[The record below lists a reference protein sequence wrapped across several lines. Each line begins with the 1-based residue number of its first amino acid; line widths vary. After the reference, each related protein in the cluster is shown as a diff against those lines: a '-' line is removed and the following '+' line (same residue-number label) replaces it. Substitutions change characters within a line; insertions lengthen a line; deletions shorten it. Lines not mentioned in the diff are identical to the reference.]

1 VYGPVQIELK
11 PDFLRDLMD
20 VITATEVPLIVGGD
34 FNLVREA
41 AEKST
46 GNVNE
51 SLVQL
56 FNQFVDD
63 VSLREMHRQGGSFTW
78 TNKQEIPIMAVLD
91 RVFVSNDWEAQFP
104 LANTRSLTRVG
115 SDHNPLLVETD
126 SVLNIRASIFRF
138 DATWLSQEG
147 FVDWVVNKWPQRKK
161 ENILDHWNITSQ
173 LLRRNLR
180 GWSINWGSVQRKLKQ
195 NLLLQLETWDRM
207 AETRALTGNEW
218 RDRYEKEEELMKIYE
233 NEELFWQRR
242 GGEDWILKGDANTSY
257 FHGIANGR
265 KRKCII
271 KALVEED
278 TVLED
283 KEELKEHITNFYKKL
298 FGREPDPK
306 VRLGEDFW
314 KVTGRLEESDN
325 MWLTRP
331 FSMSELETAVR
342 DMKSNT
348 APGPDGFSTC
358 FFKKFWGK
366 VRDDILEML
375 HLLHKGKLDLARLNF
390 GILVLL
396 PKIKGANQI
405 KQYRPICLLNVI
417 YKIITKVLTIRLT
430 SVINKV
436 INEAQTA
443 FIPGRFILDGVLVVH
458 EILHDMRM
466 KKKKGIILKLDF
478 EKAYDKVNWK
488 FLQDVL
494 RRKNFNKQWIEWT
507 MKVVQGGKWQ

>member
-1 VYGPVQIELK
+1 
-11 PDFLRDLMD
+11 
-20 VITATEVPLIVGGD
+20 
-34 FNLVREA
+34 
-41 AEKST
+41 
-46 GNVNE
+46 
-51 SLVQL
+51 
-56 FNQFVDD
+56 
-63 VSLREMHRQGGSFTW
+63 
-78 TNKQEIPIMAVLD
+78 
-91 RVFVSNDWEAQFP
+91 
-104 LANTRSLTRVG
+104 
-115 SDHNPLLVETD
+115 
-126 SVLNIRASIFRF
+126 
-138 DATWLSQEG
+138 
-147 FVDWVVNKWPQRKK
+147 
-161 ENILDHWNITSQ
+161 
-173 LLRRNLR
+173 LRRNLR

-331 FSMSELETAVR
+331 FSMSELEAAVR

-358 FFKKFWGK
+358 F
-366 VRDDILEML
+366 
-375 HLLHKGKLDLARLNF
+375 
-390 GILVLL
+390 
-396 PKIKGANQI
+396 
-405 KQYRPICLLNVI
+405 
-417 YKIITKVLTIRLT
+417 
-430 SVINKV
+430 
-436 INEAQTA
+436 
-443 FIPGRFILDGVLVVH
+443 
-458 EILHDMRM
+458 
-466 KKKKGIILKLDF
+466 
-478 EKAYDKVNWK
+478 
-488 FLQDVL
+488 L
-494 RRKNFNKQWIEWT
+494 RNS
-507 MKVVQGGKWQ
+507 GGKSGMIFWKCYISCTKGS